1 MTGLVEKWN
10 ALPRAAR
17 WLAYLVVF
25 VGLFFGAVQPLWN
38 LVDRIGAR
46 AASLENALRRSK
58 ELSTA
63 DSSEGAVIASA
74 QGSFGKPLMPGSS
87 RLTPG
92 AFGRVVDGILEGH
105 LVQDRTVMER
115 TVPMAQA
122 DADRLRAGKINRLI
136 LDVTFEAK
144 QETVIAILA
153 DLERASEV
161 AAVSRVRIDR
171 TGMRDEEA
179 QLVRATISP
188 EAWIA
193 VNPSGASEPAPQPRS
208 TNPSESEV
216 IP

>member
-1 MTGLVEKWN
+1 MSALVQKWN

-25 VGLFFGAVQPLWN
+25 VGLYFGVITPLWN
-38 LVDRIGAR
+38 MVDRSGQR
-46 AASLENALRRSK
+46 AAGLERTLNRAK
-58 ELSTA
+58 ELSSTE
-63 DSSEGAVIASA
+63 SSDGALIASVQSA
-74 QGSFGKPLMPGSS
+74 FGRPMMPGAS
-87 RLTPG
+87 RLTPE

-105 LVQDRTVMER
+105 DVLDRTVTER
-115 TVPMAQA
+115 KVPMAQA
-122 DADRLRAGKINRLI
+122 DAERLRAGPVDRLI
-136 LDVTFEAK
+136 LEVTFEAK

-153 DLERASEV
+153 DLERAQEV

-171 TGMRDEEA
+171 TGIRDEEL

-193 VNPSGASEPAPQPRS
+193 TSSAGASTPAPQPRS
-208 TNPSESEV
+208 TNPIEEV